1 MAHFYTITSLDDLAG
16 FFAAKSR
23 EMNEIAQKRTGLAR
37 HNYAGQAHA
46 YNDAAIIVRSCK
58 MEKKGKRRSVKQH
71 DNSGPTQHE
80 GERRTVT
87 SRPRLP
93 TEG

>member
-1 MAHFYTITSLDDLAG
+1 MFTVRSLDELAG
-16 FFAAKSR
+16 FFSAKAR

-46 YNDAAIIVRSCK
+46 YNDAAIIIRSCK
-58 MEKKGKRRSVKQH
+58 MEQKGKRRSVKQH
-71 DNSGPTQHE
+71 DNTGPTEHKV
-80 GERRTVT
+80 ERRTVT